1 MPKTTPKILNLSPY
15 NSSNI
20 QLSVFCLGTKFTWT
34 KSGLLNYKN
43 DLSNF
48 TKKIQ
53 IKGIFNDTEY
63 EDESIVRNESTRNF
77 ESKSRELSLI
87 INEIEN
93 LTPNVIS
100 YKSNFTQEEY
110 SVLQYLKGNQ
120 DIVFKTA
127 DKGGG
132 WVIMDKNYYWVK
144 TVKEHLLSNVY
155 KEVSVYIDK
164 KVFKNLK
171 KHVKKIWIYINEER
185 NRLSNKC

>member
-120 DIVFKTA
+120 NIVFKTA
-127 DKGGG
+127 DKGGR
-132 WVIMDKNYYWVK
+132 WVITDKNYY
-144 TVKEHLLSNVY
+144 
-155 KEVSVYIDK
+155 
-164 KVFKNLK
+164 
-171 KHVKKIWIYINEER
+171 
-185 NRLSNKC
+185 